1 MQFSASKKLFYFY
14 VAFAAIVILAL
25 ALRLPKLAQRP
36 MHTDEAVHAVKF
48 AQLLEQHTY
57 HYNPFEFHG
66 PKLVYATLI
75 SAWLQGQKTFADV
88 TEQTLRFVPVI
99 FGTALILILLLA
111 TTIFRKRTL
120 LFAALLTTLSPAFVF
135 YSRYY
140 IMEILLVFF
149 TFASMLCG
157 YKYLQTKK
165 LLWAIGTGLSL
176 GLMHATKETCILVW
190 FAMAVAIVL
199 TMLLSKKNVRALQD
213 ALNWRHVFIGAVA
226 GILVS
231 MLLFSAFL
239 HNPRGILD
247 SILTFKN
254 YITRGIGGFQEH
266 IYPWDQYFKWLL
278 LTKCAARPLWTEVF
292 IFILAI
298 PGFFG
303 IFSQRHLSD
312 EAKPFLQFLAFY
324 TLVLTLIYMLLPY
337 KTPWSLLGFYHGF
350 ILIAAVGVNM
360 LHTWARYTLSK
371 IFLILML
378 AIGIAHLTWQ
388 SWQLNFKYAAD
399 DSNPYVY
406 SHTDND
412 FYRLVDGIKEI
423 TSYWPENKNT
433 FIEVVCPDSD
443 YWPLPWYLRDYTN
456 VAYSCEFDF
465 NLPAGTLIVTMPTLE
480 GDLLKKLFEIPPPG
494 QRNMYIPFFDHGIR
508 LRPGVEID
516 LYVRKDVWDEWYRRS
531 P

>member
-1 MQFSASKKLFYFY
+1 MQFSASKKLVYFY
-14 VAFAAIVILAL
+14 VLFAAILILAL

-48 AQLLEQHTY
+48 GQLLEQHTY
-57 HYNPFEFHG
+57 RYDSFEFHG
-66 PKLVYATLI
+66 PTLVYATLI
-75 SAWLQGQKTFADV
+75 SAWLQGQKTFVDV
-88 TEQTLRFVPVI
+88 TEQTLRIVPVI
-99 FGTALILILLLA
+99 FSTALILILLLA
-111 TTIFRKRTL
+111 ATIFRKRTL
-120 LFAALLTTLSPAFVF
+120 LFAALLTALSPAFVF

-149 TFASMLCG
+149 TFAVILCG
-157 YKYLQTKK
+157 YQYVQTKN
-165 LLWAIGTGLSL
+165 LLWAIGAGLSL
-176 GLMHATKETCILVW
+176 GLMHATKETCIIAW

-199 TMLLSKKNVRALQD
+199 TILSSKKSSKLSLA
-213 ALNWRHVFIGAVA
+213 ALNWKHIFLGAVA

-231 MLLFSAFL
+231 MLFFSSFL

-247 SILTFKN
+247 SILTFKS

-266 IYPWDQYFKWLL
+266 VYPWDQYFKWLL
-278 LTKCAARPLWTEVF
+278 LTKCAGRPLWTEVF

-303 IFSQRHLSD
+303 IFSQRYISG
-312 EAKPFLQFLAFY
+312 EAKPFVRFLAFY
-324 TLVLTLIYMLLPY
+324 TLILTFIYMLLPY

-350 ILIAAVGVNM
+350 IIIAAVGMSM
-360 LHTWARYTLSK
+360 LYTLARYSLAKVILTL
-371 IFLILML
+371 FLAVGL
-378 AIGIAHLTWQ
+378 AHLTWQ

-433 FIEVVCPDSD
+433 YIEVVCPDSD
-443 YWPLPWYLRDYTN
+443 YWPLPWYLRDN
-456 VAYSCEFDF
+456 PKVAYSYEFDF
-465 NLPAGTLIVTMPTLE
+465 NLPAGALIVTMPALE
-480 GDLLKKLFEIPPPG
+480 RDLLKKLFEIPPPG

-516 LYVRKDVWDEWYRRS
+516 LYVRKDVWDEWHRVN